1 MATDR
6 KPASSASG
14 GPKALSLHIGL
25 NAVNAAEYGGWDT
38 SPAACEFDANDIGR
52 HRQDQRYKA
61 DPLLERVVAAV
72 LQQIVQAQRQRTAT
86 PLNGK
91 EIASLQTQTQTPMLI
106 DLADQQRVLW
116 VDDKPQSNHFEAA
129 ALAKL
134 QIEVVK
140 ALSTNEALRII
151 AADREGFSLVISD
164 WERDAEPKPTGLLLL
179 KRFPFPRLN
188 RNIRSIP

>member
-1 MATDR
+1 MAR
-6 KPASSASG
+6 KSAAAILTS
-14 GPKALSLHIGL
+14 PKALSLHIGL

-38 SPAACEFDANDIGR
+38 SPAACEFDANDIGC

-91 EIASLQTQTQTPMLI
+91 EIASLQTQTQMLI
-106 DLADQQRVLW
+106 DLPDQQRVLW

-164 WERDAEPKPTGLLLL
+164 WERDAEPKQAGLLLL

>member
-1 MATDR
+1 MAR
-6 KPASSASG
+6 KSAAAILTSS
-14 GPKALSLHIGL
+14 KALSLHIGL

-38 SPAACEFDANDIGR
+38 SPAACEFDANDIGC

-91 EIASLQTQTQTPMLI
+91 EIASLQTQTQMLI
-106 DLADQQRVLW
+106 DLPDQQRVLW